1 MLKDDRIRVV
11 QFLCST
17 VRSGAE
23 EVALELA
30 RGLDPKKFKSFVV
43 CPPSLLDSIESECR
57 AAGAGTLS
65 LTLESPWQIGA
76 ARKFVSFLRSQRID
90 VVHAHMIR
98 AALVAVPLSRLAG
111 VPVVVQTCH
120 GREAWRT
127 GWLRRR
133 YEIDRIIAAMADA
146 TIAVSEST
154 RDYLLKEK
162 GLNPRKV
169 VVIRNGRSLT
179 GFSPGS
185 KGLAIL
191 RADLGIAPDEA
202 VLGVFGRLEEQKGH
216 CYLIEALPMVAA
228 QARIKVLFVGDGSLR
243 AQLEASA
250 HAHGLE
256 GRIVFTGYRQDWKD
270 LMVLSDLVVLPS
282 LYEGLPL
289 VPIEAGALGK
299 AVLATAV
306 DGTREVV
313 EDGLSGRLVP
323 PAQPEPLTR
332 ALLEL
337 LQDPSERRRLGENA
351 RARAEELFS
360 LERQLR
366 ETADLYGRLLAHS
379 RPSLQKMAA
388 HSRAGTMPSG

>member
-1 MLKDDRIRVV
+1 MLNGDRVRVV

-43 CPPSLLDSIESECR
+43 CPPSLLDSFESECR
-57 AAGAGTLS
+57 AAGAETLA
-65 LTLESPWQIGA
+65 LTLASPWHVGA

-90 VVHAHMIR
+90 VVHAHMVR

-127 GWLRRR
+127 GWLRGR
-133 YEIDRIIAAMADA
+133 YEVDRIIAALADA
-146 TIAVSEST
+146 TVAVSEST

-162 GLNPRKV
+162 SLNPRKV

-179 GFSPGS
+179 GFSPGA
-185 KGLAIL
+185 GRLEIL
-191 RADLGIAPDEA
+191 RAELGIAPDEA

-216 CYLIEALPMVAA
+216 CYLVEALTAVAA
-228 QARIKVLFVGDGSLR
+228 RTRLKVLFVGDGSLR
-243 AQLEASA
+243 ARLEASA
-250 HAHGLE
+250 RARGLD
-256 GRIVFTGYRQDWKD
+256 GRIVFTGYRQDWRD
-270 LMVLSDLVVLPS
+270 LMALSDLVVLPS

-313 EDGLSGRLVP
+313 ADGLTGRLVP
-323 PAQPEPLTR
+323 PAQSEPLAR
-332 ALLEL
+332 AILEL
-337 LQDPSERRRLGENA
+337 LQDPSERRRMGENA
-351 RARAEELFS
+351 RARAAELFS

-366 ETADLYGRLLAHS
+366 ETADLYGRLLVHGD
-379 RPSLQKMAA
+379 PSLPKMVA
-388 HSRAGTMPSG
+388 

>member
-1 MLKDDRIRVV
+1 MLNGDRIRVV

-43 CPPSLLDSIESECR
+43 CPPSLLNSIESECR
-57 AAGAGTLS
+57 AAGAETLP
-65 LTLESPWQIGA
+65 LTLASLWHVGA

-127 GWLRRR
+127 GWLGRR
-133 YEIDRIIAAMADA
+133 YEFDRIIAVLADA
-146 TIAVSEST
+146 TVAVSEST

-162 GLNPRKV
+162 NLNPRKV
-169 VVIRNGRSLT
+169 VVIRNGRTLT
-179 GFSPGS
+179 GFSPSAGR
-185 KGLAIL
+185 LETL
-191 RADLGIAPDEA
+191 RAELGIAPDEA

-216 CYLIEALPMVAA
+216 CYLIEALPAVAA
-228 QARIKVLFVGDGSLR
+228 RTRLKVLFVGDGSLR
-243 AQLEASA
+243 AGLEASA
-250 HAHGLE
+250 RARGLE
-256 GRIVFTGYRQDWKD
+256 GRIVFTGYRQDWMD
-270 LMVLSDLVVLPS
+270 LMALSDLVVLPS

-299 AVLATAV
+299 AVLATSV

-313 EDGLSGRLVP
+313 ADGLTGRLVP
-323 PAQPEPLTR
+323 PAQPEPLAR
-332 ALLEL
+332 AILEL
-337 LQDPSERRRLGENA
+337 LQDPSERRRMGENA

-360 LERQLR
+360 LERQIR
-366 ETADLYGRLLAHS
+366 ETADLYGRLLGHGN
-379 RPSLQKMAA
+379 PSPQKMAA
-388 HSRAGTMPSG
+388 